1 LYEQIE
7 KGELVAPWSV
17 IDGLILFQKR
27 IYIPPTSSLLHT
39 ILKAVHAM
47 GHEGVQKMLHRFRKD
62 FHTP

>member
-1 LYEQIE
+1 MNKL
-7 KGELVAPWSV
+7 KRVNWWRHGSV